1 MSADFDGGYQQ
12 QNFNQE
18 FSASFNHDLFSSNSS
33 LLFSNTET
41 TEGNGEI
48 DQPETTQVKMELKE
62 RIKLKFLERGTEI
75 PKIEEMTRTEPP
87 KPRIKEEDPEV
98 IKKRRERNKIAAM
111 KCRRLKRERIE
122 KLEKRTNKLEESNR
136 KMQQEKEYLKKEF
149 QRLSSYL
156 RHHSCARNPTGSY
169 GDTWNTSL
177 CGARVPPDP
186 DVLMYVN
193 VEQ

>member
-1 MSADFDGGYQQ
+1 MSLLY
-12 QNFNQE
+12 
-18 FSASFNHDLFSSNSS
+18 SNS
-33 LLFSNTET
+33 ET

-48 DQPETTQVKMELKE
+48 DQSETTQVKMELKE
-62 RIKLKFLERGTEI
+62 RIKSKFREKGTEI
-75 PKIEEMTRTEPP
+75 PKIEEMTRTELP

-136 KMQQEKEYLKKEF
+136 KMQIEKELLRKEY
-149 QRLSSYL
+149 QRLSTFL
-156 RHHSCARNPTGSY
+156 RHHSCARNPTRNHG
-169 GDTWNTSL
+169 GAWNTSL
-177 CGARVPPDP
+177 CGEQAQPDP

-193 VEQ
+193 IEQ

>member
-1 MSADFDGGYQQ
+1 MSAEFDGGYQQ
-12 QNFNQE
+12 QNFNQQ

-33 LLFSNTET
+33 LLFSTTET

-48 DQPETTQVKMELKE
+48 DQPESTQVKMELKE
-62 RIKLKFLERGTEI
+62 KIKLKCLERGTEM
-75 PKIEEMTRTEPP
+75 PTIEEMTRTELP

-122 KLEKRTNKLEESNR
+122 KLEKRTNKLQESNR
-136 KMQQEKEYLKKEF
+136 KMQLEKENLRREYLL
-149 QRLSSYL
+149 LSTFL
-156 RHHSCARNPTGSY
+156 RNHSCSRNPNGISV
-169 GDTWNTSL
+169 GTWNTSS
-177 CGARVPPDP
+177 CGEQVQPDP
-186 DVLMYVN
+186 DVLMYLN